1 VLPLPVHL
9 PVSKPSIL
17 AQSLSAPA
25 RDGGLRERALPH
37 PWQYAALAIVSLTA
51 VAAFGT
57 APDTVLETV
66 PTHMVQRELALPS
79 IARSDEHEIYWRE
92 ERVQRGDTIGSLL
105 ARSGVNDAEAM
116 RYLRTNAAAKPLIQL
131 KPGRPVHVATDE
143 DGDLVALRFIT
154 NIGDRLTIE
163 RADDGFRAER
173 SIPREEVRTTL
184 RSGEIESSLF
194 AAADA
199 AAIPEA
205 VIGALADVFAGDID
219 FYQDVRRGDRFT
231 VVYEARFVDGERVGT
246 GRILAAEFVNRGVA
260 HRAFYWR
267 DENGNGGYYTDTGR
281 NARSS
286 FLRSPVEFTRIA
298 SGFTQARFNPVLQE
312 WRDHKGIDYAAPMGT
327 PVHATADGV
336 VTFAGI
342 QNGYGSV
349 VFLRHEG
356 TYSTVYGHLA
366 AFAPLLKAGDR
377 VAQGDTI
384 GFVGMSGWATGPH
397 LHYEFRIADNQV
409 DPMSVAVPTG
419 SPVTPEK
426 LSSFR
431 TAIAPLIDS
440 IALARSLPNAALA
453 AAE

>member
-1 VLPLPVHL
+1 M
-9 PVSKPSIL
+9 
-17 AQSLSAPA
+17 
-25 RDGGLRERALPH
+25 RERALPH
-37 PWQYAALAIVSLTA
+37 PWQYAALAVMSLTA

-66 PTHMVQRELALPS
+66 PTRLVQRELPLPS
-79 IARSDEHEIYWRE
+79 IARGDEHEIYWRE

-105 ARSGVNDAEAM
+105 ARSGVNDATATQ
-116 RYLRTNAAAKPLIQL
+116 YLRTNPAAKPLYQL
-131 KPGRPVHVATDE
+131 KPGRPVHVAVDE
-143 DGDLVALRFIT
+143 DGDLVALRFVT
-154 NIGDRLTIE
+154 NTGDRLTVV
-163 RADDGFRAER
+163 RNADGFRAER
-173 SIPREEVRTTL
+173 SIPPEEVRTTL

-231 VVYEARFVDGERVGT
+231 VVYEARYVDGERVGT

-267 DENGNGGYYTDTGR
+267 DDNGSGGYYADNGR
-281 NARSS
+281 NARSA

-298 SGFTQARFNPVLQE
+298 SGFTLARFHPVLQE
-312 WRDHKGIDYAAPMGT
+312 WRDHKGVDYAAPMGT

-336 VTFAGI
+336 VVFAGT
-342 QNGYGSV
+342 QNGYGNV
-349 VFLRHEG
+349 IYLRHEG
-356 TYSTVYGHLA
+356 TYSTVYGHLSG
-366 AFAPLLKAGDR
+366 FAPTLKAGER

-397 LHYEFRIADNQV
+397 LHYEFRIADNQI
-409 DPMSVAVPTG
+409 DPMSIGLPTG
-419 SPVTPEK
+419 SPITPEN
-426 LSSFR
+426 LPAFR
-431 TAIAPLIDS
+431 MAIAPLVDS
-440 IALARSLPNAALA
+440 LTLARSLPNAALA
-453 AAE
+453 ASD